1 MATKLKEVDAVIVGL
16 GWTGGILAKEL
27 TEAGLK
33 VVALE
38 RGAMRSP
45 EQDFAVPIVRDELRF
60 VVRHDLMQNT
70 ARDTL
75 TIRNNPSQDALPMR
89 RLGSFLPGEVVGG
102 SAVHW
107 SGHTWRWTDMEFK
120 VRSMYEERY
129 GKNFIPADMTVQDWG
144 ITYAELEPYYDKFEC
159 TAAVSGKAGNING
172 EILPGGNPF
181 EAPRAREYPLPPLTP
196 ILASEMFT
204 QAAKNNGYHPFPRP
218 AANASR
224 AYTNPDGSKFGA
236 CQYCGYCQRFGC
248 EANAKGSPLTTVIP
262 IAMRNPNFELRTY
275 SWVTKVLKASDGK
288 RVSGVAYTSLLNGE
302 EFEQPAGLVL
312 LCAYAINNVHLMLL
326 SGIGEPYDPVA
337 QKGVIGKNYC
347 YQTGASA
354 TLFFEGRHF
363 NPFMSA
369 GGSNATIDDFNINW
383 DFDRGKHGFV
393 GGYNVAGGFNTAL
406 PIGHRPVPRGTPQ
419 WGKARK
425 AATAKWYQ
433 TAMNIGA
440 SGSVMANRY
449 NYYDLDPTYRNAFG
463 QPLMRMTFD
472 YKENEHKMG
481 RHAAQVVNDIAKSM
495 NPTRLNEATARTRC
509 GAVSEHAQY
518 WRHHHGHQSARQ
530 RLEQIPAEL
539 GLLQPVRGR
548 RQRVST
554 QCVVQSDRAGGR
566 ARLLDGGR
574 DQESLPQGSRAT
586 GAGMSGLAMR
596 AIAWIP
602 VMLVG
607 AVSVAHAGGDP
618 ARGEK
623 LYEDCVA
630 CHPIERS
637 VHGIG
642 PTLYGI
648 LGRKAGEMADYR
660 YSRALRG
667 SGIRWTAG

>member
-1 MATKLKEVDAVIVGL
+1 MTTKLKEVDAVIVGL

-27 TEAGLK
+27 TEAGLR

-38 RGAMRSP
+38 RGAIRSP
-45 EQDFAVPIVRDELRF
+45 EKDFAVPIVRDELRF

-89 RLGSFLPGEVVGG
+89 RLGSFLPGEGVGG

-107 SGHTWRWTDMEFK
+107 SGHTWRWTDMEFR

-144 ITYAELEPYYDKFEC
+144 ISYAELEPYYDKFEY

-172 EILPGGNPF
+172 QILPGGNPF
-181 EAPRAREYPLPPLTP
+181 EAPRTREYPLPPLTP

-218 AANASR
+218 SANASR

-262 IAMRNPNFELRTY
+262 IAMRNPNFELRSY
-275 SWVTKVLKASDGK
+275 SWVTKVLKTTDGK
-288 RVSGVAYTSLLNGE
+288 RASGVTYTNLLNGE
-302 EFEQPAGLVL
+302 EFEQPADLVL

-347 YQTGASA
+347 YQTGAGA

-383 DFDRGKHGFV
+383 DFDRGKHSFV

-406 PIGHRPVPRGTPQ
+406 PIGYRPVPRGTAQ
-419 WGKARK
+419 WGKAWK
-425 AATAKWYQ
+425 TATAKWYQ

-481 RHAAQVVNDIAKSM
+481 RHAAQVINDIAKSM
-495 NPTRLNEATARTRC
+495 NPTRLNEATVRTHWTVVPYQSTHNTGGTIM
-509 GAVSEHAQY
+509 GANPRDSALNKY
-518 WRHHHGHQSARQ
+518 LQSWDCHN
-530 RLEQIPAEL
+530 LF
-539 GLLQPVRGR
+539 V
-548 RQRVST
+548 
-554 QCVVQSDRAGGR
+554 
-566 ARLLDGGR
+566 
-574 DQESLPQGSRAT
+574 
-586 GAGMSGLAMR
+586 
-596 AIAWIP
+596 
-602 VMLVG
+602 VG
-607 AVSVAHAGGDP
+607 ANVFPHNASYNP
-618 ARGEK
+618 T
-623 LYEDCVA
+623 
-630 CHPIERS
+630 
-637 VHGIG
+637 G
-642 PTLYGI
+642 PVG
-648 LGRKAGEMADYR
+648 
-660 YSRALRG
+660 ALAY
-667 SGIRWTAG
+667 WTADAIKNRYLKDPGPLVPA